1 MTKKT
6 GKGTAQTSITVPNFT
21 RRKCNRDAKPRIRH
35 RLTNYLEKHK
45 DEPLAILL
53 SSGLDSNAVL
63 FSALELGMK
72 PVIYSFTLEDREAR
86 DFRIARQTA
95 KTFGLKFVPIYLPTD
110 LAKVKKG
117 LISTV
122 RELDAEGKSAIE
134 CLYAFKYA
142 VDRIKEKNITS
153 GLAADIYF
161 VLSKKGCMHYK
172 DCADDYRIPRH
183 AAVKGPGSQTSK
195 LKAYCK
201 TKGKRWLSPW
211 LQDSMMEE
219 FRGTSWDDV
228 NRPKQKNPL
237 HLQYPEFLAHAQTY
251 QHTNLQLGDSGIS
264 ALFATLLDDPDWNPE
279 KRFRSMAGVYNR
291 LVRGEIK
298 K

>member
-1 MTKKT
+1 MARK
-6 GKGTAQTSITVPNFT
+6 AQNKIVVPTFK
-21 RRKCNRDAKPRIRH
+21 RRKSAGDAKPRIRL
-35 RLTNYLEKHK
+35 RLTKGLEKHK

-72 PVIYSFTLEDREAR
+72 PHIYSFTLDDREAR

-95 KTFGLKFVPIYLPTD
+95 ETFGLKFTPIYLPTD
-110 LAKVKKG
+110 LKKVKKG

-122 RELDAEGKSAIE
+122 KELDASGKSAIE

-142 VDRIKEKNITS
+142 IDHIKEKNIVS

-183 AAVKGPGSQTSK
+183 ATVKGPTSQTSK
-195 LKAYCK
+195 LRAYCK
-201 TKGKRWLSPW
+201 KKGKRWLSPW
-211 LQDSMMEE
+211 LTDQMMDE

-228 NRPKQKNPL
+228 NKPKQKNPI
-237 HLQYPEFLAHAQTY
+237 HVQYPEFLAHAKTY

-264 ALFATLLDDPDWNPE
+264 ALFTQLLDDPEWNPG
-279 KRFRSMAGVYNR
+279 RVYRSMTGVYNR
-291 LVRGEIK
+291 LVRGEITK
-298 K
+298 